1 MGYRSHVL
9 FAIDA
14 TEDTTMRLTYPS
26 VVEVLAEADNVYIG
40 TWSDTPK
47 GQPGYY
53 VYEWEHIKWYES
65 WPAVEA
71 LQSWMSQAE
80 DDAEDEAHF
89 MFLRDGD
96 DITDLEHLG
105 SWEFDLWYGV
115 GVGPELNLVPKD
127 GEFNPQLSLPME
139 DFYE

>member
-14 TEDTTMRLTYPS
+14 TEDTTMRLTHPS
-26 VVEVLAEADNVYIG
+26 VVEVLEEVDNMYIG
-40 TWSDTPK
+40 TWTDTPK

-53 VYEWEHIKWYES
+53 VYEWDCIKWYES

-80 DDAEDEAHF
+80 DEAEDESPF
-89 MFLRDGD
+89 MFLREGESID
-96 DITDLEHLG
+96 DMEHRG
-105 SWEFDLWYGV
+105 SWNFDLWHGV
-115 GVGPELNLVPKD
+115 GVGPKLKLVPKD
-127 GEFNPQLSLPME
+127 GEFNPQLSLPML
-139 DFYE
+139 F